1 MNECL
6 HELILCSPDIAHKRG
21 SQLAF
26 SHDAAFSICQALIEK
41 GVIADFRAP
50 NILRFGFTPL
60 YTSFE
65 DIWKAVTTLV
75 DIVESD
81 LYKNPRFNITLKVT

>member
-1 MNECL
+1 
-6 HELILCSPDIAHKRG
+6 LCSPEIAQQRG

-26 SHDAAFSICQALIEK
+26 SHNDAFAICQALIKK

-65 DIWKAVTTLV
+65 DIWLAVTTLV
-75 DIVESD
+75 NIVESEQ
-81 LYKNPRFNITLKVT
+81 YKEQRFNITLKVT